1 MSSFFIVVHRI
12 IKADENTGLFQYFI
26 RVIPTIYTDE
36 SYKEIYTNQYTLTDR
51 FRPLI
56 VPTVDIHA
64 PPQVRESILQ
74 LLSLCT
80 LIFYINIYVFA
91 SKQHT
96 EAILPGIFFI
106 YELSPFMIEASR
118 LRMPLLHLLTKL
130 CAIIGGVFTVLG
142 VLDSVI
148 FRLQKLLYGSK

>member
-80 LIFYINIYVFA
+80 LARFPHHR
-91 SKQHT
+91 S
-96 EAILPGIFFI
+96 
-106 YELSPFMIEASR
+106 EASWR
-118 LRMPLLHLLTKL
+118 FFFDD
-130 CAIIGGVFTVLG
+130 IINWILKV
-142 VLDSVI
+142 
-148 FRLQKLLYGSK
+148 